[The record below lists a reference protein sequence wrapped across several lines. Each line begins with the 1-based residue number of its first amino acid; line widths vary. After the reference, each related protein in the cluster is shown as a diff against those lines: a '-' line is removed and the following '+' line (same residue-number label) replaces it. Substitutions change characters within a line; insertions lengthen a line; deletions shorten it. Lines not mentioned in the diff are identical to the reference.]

1 MNTRYPLKCKRGRG
15 AYIRLTVCFL
25 CLYAVELRYNESL
38 YDEVLDLTN
47 TLVVV
52 KYVKE
57 NLVITIETS

>member
-1 MNTRYPLKCKRGRG
+1 MNTRYPLKCKRVRG

-25 CLYAVELRYNESL
+25 CLYTVELRYNESL
-38 YDEVLDLTN
+38 YNEVLDLTN